1 MMHIFQFCRHLRV
14 APGENTFLPKKTGI
28 FPVKLL
34 EIRMFLY
41 YKNKARGDIFEV
53 KGISKQFC

>member
-1 MMHIFQFCRHLRV
+1 MHTFQFSRYLRV
-14 APGENTFLPKKTGI
+14 APGEHTYLPKKTAT

-41 YKNKARGDIFEV
+41 YKNKAIGEIPSRKKV
-53 KGISKQFC
+53 